1 MIPCRGGGGSDG
13 MTIGGDHERPSG
25 VYHVVPRFYF
35 NVRCDRFE
43 ATDIVGEHC
52 RDRGA
57 AHAEALRAARAIVRK
72 QLASDDL
79 PRLGWIEVEDEQHRS
94 VLKVPLRSA
103 AY

>member
-1 MIPCRGGGGSDG
+1 M
-13 MTIGGDHERPSG
+13 
-25 VYHVVPRFYF
+25 PRFYF

-52 RDRGA
+52 RDWGA